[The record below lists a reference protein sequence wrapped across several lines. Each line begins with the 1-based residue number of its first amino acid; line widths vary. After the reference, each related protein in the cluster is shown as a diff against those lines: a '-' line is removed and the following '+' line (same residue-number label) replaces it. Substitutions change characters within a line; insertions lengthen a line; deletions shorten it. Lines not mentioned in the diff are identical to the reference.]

1 MTPLSSDKL
10 ERHWRRKWWE
20 LFRDAWPFLS
30 SHSKTIMRPLGPGQR
45 TFARCRLVI
54 WLASWIVPRQQR
66 TTWRENC
73 TRQVW
78 HWCLFL
84 AENDQLNRDQKLEL
98 ARFCWSAFPS
108 AFWVRFDQQEFRQ
121 KSAHLRR
128 SPSIFLISISLAILI
143 LVLSG
148 GIIPAMRSLVSSPIP
163 DPDHVCVISLNGK
176 FRRVHSE
183 TLLDLAGAWQ
193 GSKLLKN
200 VAAFSWG
207 ATQLLA
213 PRRTVPVLSAQVAP
227 EFFQVLD
234 LRASIGR
241 TFQSGDDKNCTGCVV
256 LSDEIWRLQFHSD
269 PSVIGRQVTV
279 GGIPRTVIGVLPHN
293 LYLLAPGISVWTM
306 LDAGTPSFTNS
317 VERIGAVARVRPG
330 VTARQLELDLADRT
344 ENAGY
349 ILPASLLV
357 VTSRRAEVRAYIA
370 SYLLFLLLAVGSAM
384 LIVYARFSTG
394 VGRSP
399 LRVRDRL
406 RWWSFFVAKAVL
418 LLAFTGLLSWTSL
431 RMLSVYVFG
440 SVQPI
445 TNGVALW
452 LFLIL
457 SIAPLSWAITDQQ
470 KRCRVCLQRLGTPIQ
485 IGAPGHVLLDWS
497 GTEMMCPLGHGVLYL
512 PDSQTNWLERDRWD
526 NLDDS
531 WAGLFK
537 D

>member
-1 MTPLSSDKL
+1 M
-10 ERHWRRKWWE
+10 
-20 LFRDAWPFLS
+20 
-30 SHSKTIMRPLGPGQR
+30 
-45 TFARCRLVI
+45 FAGCRSVI
-54 WLASWIVPRQQR
+54 WLASWIVPRKQR
-66 TTWRENC
+66 ATWRTNW

-78 HWCLFL
+78 HWCQFL
-84 AENDQLNRDQKLEL
+84 AENDQLCRERKLEL

-108 AFWVRFDQQEFRQ
+108 AFWLRFDQQEFQQR
-121 KSAHLRR
+121 SEHLRR
-128 SPSIFLISISLAILI
+128 SPVIFLISISLAIITLT
-143 LVLSG
+143 LFSG
-148 GIIPAMRSLVSSPIP
+148 VIPAIRSLVSSPIP

-176 FRRVHSE
+176 FRRVRSE
-183 TLLDLAGAWQ
+183 TLLDLAEAWQ
-193 GSKLLKN
+193 GSKLLKD

-207 ATQLLA
+207 AAELTA
-213 PRRTVPVLSAQVAP
+213 PRRTLPVLSAQVAP
-227 EFFQVLD
+227 DFFQVLE
-234 LRASIGR
+234 LRAGIGR
-241 TFQSGDDKNCTGCVV
+241 TFQSGDDSNCSGCVV
-256 LSDEIWRLQFHSD
+256 LSNEIWRLQFRSD
-269 PSVIGRQVTV
+269 PSIIGRQVTI
-279 GGIPRTVIGVLPHN
+279 GGIPRTVIGVLPQDF
-293 LYLLAPGISVWTM
+293 YLLAPGIAVWTP

-330 VTARQLELDLADRT
+330 VTERQLEVDLVDHT

-357 VTSRRAEVRAYIA
+357 VTSGRTEMRRYIS

-399 LRVRDRL
+399 LSMRDRL

-418 LLAFTGLLSWTSL
+418 LLTFTGLLAWTSL

-452 LFLIL
+452 LFLTL
-457 SIAPLSWAITDQQ
+457 SIAPLSWAIRDQQ

-485 IGAPGHVLLDWS
+485 IGAPGNVLLDWS

-526 NLDDS
+526 NLDNS

>member
-1 MTPLSSDKL
+1 M
-10 ERHWRRKWWE
+10 
-20 LFRDAWPFLS
+20 
-30 SHSKTIMRPLGPGQR
+30 
-45 TFARCRLVI
+45 FAGCRSVI

-66 TTWRENC
+66 ATWRANW

-84 AENDQLNRDQKLEL
+84 AENNQLSREPKLEL

-108 AFWVRFDQQEFRQ
+108 AFWLRFDQVEFQQR
-121 KSAHLRR
+121 SEHLRR
-128 SPSIFLISISLAILI
+128 SPVIFLIAISLAII
-143 LVLSG
+143 VLALSSG
-148 GIIPAMRSLVSSPIP
+148 VIPAIRSLVSSPIP

-183 TLLDLAGAWQ
+183 TLLDLAAAWQ
-193 GSKLLKN
+193 GSKLLKD

-207 ATQLLA
+207 ATELTA
-213 PRRTVPVLSAQVAP
+213 PRRTLPVLSAQVAP
-227 EFFQVLD
+227 DFFQVLE

-241 TFQSGDDKNCTGCVV
+241 TFQSDDNNNCSGCVV
-256 LSDEIWRLQFHSD
+256 LSNEIWRLQFRGD
-269 PSVIGRQVTV
+269 PSVIGRQVKI
-279 GGIPRTVIGVLPHN
+279 GGIPRTVIGVLPQDF
-293 LYLLAPGISVWTM
+293 YLLAPGISIWTP
-306 LDAGTPSFTNS
+306 LDTGTPSFTNS

-330 VTARQLELDLADRT
+330 VTEHQLEVDLVDHT

-357 VTSRRAEVRAYIA
+357 VSSGRAEMQRYLR
-370 SYLLFLLLAVGSAM
+370 SYLLFLLLAVGSAT

-399 LRVRDRL
+399 LSMRDRL

-418 LLAFTGLLSWTSL
+418 LLACTGLLAWTSL

-457 SIAPLSWAITDQQ
+457 SIAPLSWAIRDQQ

>member
-1 MTPLSSDKL
+1 
-10 ERHWRRKWWE
+10 
-20 LFRDAWPFLS
+20 
-30 SHSKTIMRPLGPGQR
+30 MRLPAPGER
-45 TFARCRLVI
+45 TFAGCQSVI
-54 WLASWIVPRQQR
+54 WLASWIVPQQQR
-66 TTWRENC
+66 ATWRANW

-78 HWCLFL
+78 HWCQFL
-84 AENDQLNRDQKLEL
+84 AENDQLSRERKLEL
-98 ARFCWSAFPS
+98 ARFCWSSFPS
-108 AFWVRFDQQEFRQ
+108 AFWLRFDQQDFRRRGER
-121 KSAHLRR
+121 LRR
-128 SPSIFLISISLAILI
+128 SPSTFLVSISVPMIALI
-143 LVLSG
+143 LLS
-148 GIIPAMRSLVSSPIP
+148 GIIPAIRSLVSSPIP
-163 DPDHVCVISLNGK
+163 DPDHVCVVSLNGK

-183 TLLDLAGAWQ
+183 TLLDLAAAWQ
-193 GSKLLKN
+193 GSKLLDD

-207 ATQLLA
+207 ATELVTPQ
-213 PRRTVPVLSAQVAP
+213 RTLPVLSAQVAP
-227 EFFQVLD
+227 DFFQVLD

-241 TFQSGDDKNCTGCVV
+241 TFRPGDQNDCSACVV
-256 LSDEIWRLQFHSD
+256 LSNEMWRLQFYSD

-279 GGIPRTVIGVLPHN
+279 GGVPHTIIGVLPRDF
-293 LYLLAPGISVWTM
+293 YLLSPGISVWTM

-330 VTARQLELDLADRT
+330 ASERQVELDLADRA

-357 VTSRRAEVRAYIA
+357 VTSGRAEARRYID
-370 SYLLFLLLAVGSAM
+370 SYLLFLLLALGSAM
-384 LIVYARFSTG
+384 LIAYARFSTG

-399 LRVRDRL
+399 LSMRDRL

-418 LLAFTGLLSWTSL
+418 LLTLTGLLAWTSL

-457 SIAPLSWAITDQQ
+457 SIAPLSWAIRDQQ

-485 IGAPGHVLLDWS
+485 IGAPGHILLDWS

-537 D
+537 DGCRG